1 MSATKVLDLAE
12 QQALLEPKVI
22 ADLRRQVSESKF
34 IVTPEA
40 LAKVLVDNGHLTA
53 FQARKLVD
61 TALGTGDAE
70 RPAPPAPMQI
80 APPKPKRVEDLTLAD
95 EDGLGLADSVDED
108 IVMLEPV
115 APPPKAARPASK
127 PNPDSVP
134 KAPQTEAPPVSPK
147 SDKRA
152 ERSEKPSPPKPSRPA
167 AVPPG
172 PTVEIVDLEAVDDA
186 PPATP
191 PAKGPWRGNVPPP
204 ERPVPDRPPV
214 SAGFEPVAYSGAAS
228 AVGLESLDPSAP
240 GAASSGMADP
250 FADPMLAGADALAP
264 SNPLAKPQLAARR
277 RNVWDSP
284 LLLIGGGV
292 LGAIVVAFALLW
304 YSLTRGSAAEVLSKA
319 DEDYRGG
326 SYSNAMVGYEGF
338 LASYPSDPNV
348 SYAKVKLGMAKLR
361 QASADGKNPKQ
372 GLQMAGVV
380 LPAIATEEK
389 FSEARPELST
399 LLPDIAD
406 GFATLAIDAQE
417 RAQKEELVAQAQ
429 EAMELVLNPSYIPA
443 SLRKERESRIAAI
456 DDKLKLAQ
464 RSIEEDKELRR
475 ALAQIAE
482 RTEAHKAAEAYQVR
496 TDLLKVYPAL
506 EANADLQAATQAVTE
521 QERQL
526 VEVREETRAATT
538 DDPQA
543 PGSRLVLSARS
554 GPEPDAPAKFA
565 YVPVAGAVYG
575 LDAASGRALWRRHV
589 GYETVIPPQAISRDD
604 AADALLTDSREHY
617 LLRAA
622 AATGQLVWRQ
632 ALAEPYYT
640 PTIAGERLL
649 VTTASGRVCQIDA
662 TSGELVRF
670 AQLPQG
676 ATVPA
681 AVDEASGRLIQLGE
695 HSTLFVLSGESLA
708 CTETYYLGHR
718 AGSIL
723 VPPAVVL
730 DHLLVPESPADDH
743 TLVHVLAPAGE
754 QKRLQEIG
762 QPFRLKGRVV
772 VPPVVVGRRTILV
785 TDQGQV
791 AVYEVVPS
799 NRAQPVRP
807 LAGIAATGGTPSF
820 NFYTADANRLW
831 LAGRGC
837 SMYEIQAAVQSLKS
851 GWTRH
856 QESTFI
862 APLVLRGDTLVHV
875 RQSPDHPGV
884 IVEGCQA
891 ATGDKIWTTELAV
904 PLLGLT
910 ASVPRRT
917 VDAITEQGRV
927 FPISS
932 EKLKTGIVDRPAFPL
947 PAEWRGRARPELL
960 VSPDGRRITWVES
973 GPGGRIVAY
982 PAGDGTAPQAIV
994 RTDSKEA
1001 AVAAPIAAWGTNLV
1015 VPLDSGTVE
1024 LVGPGGERA
1033 ALPLFP
1039 ATTPELLPKWT
1050 NAVVLPDDAGLVIGD
1065 GRRKVFRVELKDRP
1079 DKHLAAAAERNFEL
1093 EVTGPLA
1100 LAGKTLFALAR
1111 REAGQVVLALDP
1123 QTLEIRGER
1132 PLAGQALFGPVASPH
1147 GVFAA
1152 TLTDGLLCLDDGN
1165 ELRWQIPFAHGAPAG
1180 PPLATPQGALLLLSQ
1195 NGTISL
1201 LAAADGKELA
1211 ASDVG
1216 EPLGAAACFVGK
1228 EIFAATSDG
1237 AVVRV
1242 PIPQ

>member
-22 ADLRRQVSESKF
+22 AELRRQVAESKF

-61 TALGTGDAE
+61 NALGTGEDA
-70 RPAPPAPMQI
+70 RPAPPAPLQLS
-80 APPKPKRVEDLTLAD
+80 PPTPKPKAVEDLTLAD
-95 EDGLGLADSVDED
+95 EDGLGLADSVEDD

-115 APPPKAARPASK
+115 PPPAKPASK
-127 PNPDSVP
+127 PVSNVP
-134 KAPQTEAPPVSPK
+134 PSKPVVSRPGKEPRAEAAPAPAKPE
-147 SDKRA
+147 KR
-152 ERSEKPSPPKPSRPA
+152 ERSEKPAKPKSARPA

-172 PTVEIVDLEAVDDA
+172 PTVEIVDLDAVEDA
-186 PPATP
+186 PPPSPA
-191 PAKGPWRGNVPPP
+191 AKGPWRGNVPPP
-204 ERPVPDRPPV
+204 ERTAPD
-214 SAGFEPVAYSGAAS
+214 AGFESAAS
-228 AVGLESLDPSAP
+228 AVGLEAFDANNPVSA
-240 GAASSGMADP
+240 DL
-250 FADPMLAGADALAP
+250 FADPMLASADPLAAN
-264 SNPLAKPQLAARR
+264 NPLAKPQPAPRK

-292 LGAIVVAFALLW
+292 LGATLVAFALLW

-319 DEDYRGG
+319 DEEYRSG
-326 SYSNAMVGYEGF
+326 SYSSAMVGYEGF
-338 LASYPSDPNV
+338 LASYPSDPSV
-348 SYAKVKLGMAKLR
+348 SYARVKLGMAKLR

-372 GLQMAGVV
+372 GLQSANVI

-406 GFATLAIDAQE
+406 GFATLAVEAKE
-417 RAQKEELVAQAQ
+417 RSQKEELVTQAM

-443 SLRKERESRIAAI
+443 SLRKEREARIAAI
-456 DDKLKLAQ
+456 DDKLKLAR

-475 ALAQIAE
+475 ALDQIAQQ
-482 RTEAHKAAEAYQVR
+482 TQAKKAAEAYQVR
-496 TDLLKVYPAL
+496 ADLLKVYPAL
-506 EANADLQAATQAVTE
+506 EANGDLQAAIQAVTE

-526 VEVREETRAATT
+526 VEVREETLAAST

-543 PGSRLVLSARS
+543 PGSRLVLSSRD
-554 GPEPDAPAKFA
+554 GPEPASPTKFA
-565 YVPVAGAVYG
+565 FVPVAGSVYG
-575 LDAASGRALWRRHV
+575 LDAISGRALWRRHV
-589 GYETVIPPQAISRDD
+589 GYETVIPPQPISRDD
-604 AADALLTDSREHY
+604 AADALLADSREHF
-617 LLRAA
+617 LWRVA
-622 AATGQLVWRQ
+622 AATGQVVWRQ
-632 ALAEPYYT
+632 ALAEPYFS
-640 PTIAGERLL
+640 PTVAGERIL
-649 VTTASGRVCQIDA
+649 VTTASGRVCQFDVA
-662 TSGELVRF
+662 SGQLVRF

-723 VPPAVVL
+723 VPPAAVL
-730 DHLLVPESPADDH
+730 EHLLVAESPADDH

-754 QKRLQEIG
+754 QKRLQKIG

-772 VPPVVVGRRTILV
+772 VPPVVVGRRAILV

-791 AVYEVVPS
+791 AVYEVVPT

-820 NFYTADANRLW
+820 NYYTADANRLW
-831 LAGRGC
+831 LAGKGC
-837 SMYEIQAAVQSLKS
+837 VMYEIQAAVQSLKS

-856 QESTFI
+856 QEATFV

-875 RQSPDHPGV
+875 RQSPNHPGV

-904 PLLGLT
+904 PLLGL
-910 ASVPRRT
+910 APSLPRRT
-917 VDAITEQGRV
+917 VDAITERGRV

-932 EKLKTGIVDRPAFPL
+932 EELKTGIVDRPAFPL
-947 PAEWRGRARPELL
+947 PAEWRGRARPELSI
-960 VSPDGRRITWVES
+960 SPDNRRITWIES

-982 PAGDGTAPQAIV
+982 PAGDGTAPQAIARV
-994 RTDSKEA
+994 DSKEA
-1001 AVAAPIAAWGTNLV
+1001 EVSAPVSPWGTNLV
-1015 VPLDSGTVE
+1015 VPLASGTVE

-1039 ATTPELLPKWT
+1039 ATTPELLPRWT
-1050 NAVVLPDDAGLVIGD
+1050 NPVVLAENAGFVIGD
-1065 GRRKVFRVELKDRP
+1065 GRRKVYRVEAKERP

-1100 LAGKTLFALAR
+1100 LAGDTLYALAQG
-1111 REAGQVVLALDP
+1111 EAGQVLLALDP
-1123 QTLEIRGER
+1123 QSLEIRGER
-1132 PLAGQALFGPVASPH
+1132 PLAGKALFGPVATSQ

-1152 TLTDGLLCLDDGN
+1152 SLTDGLLCLDGGN
-1165 ELRWQIPFAHGAPAG
+1165 ELRWQTPFAHGAPAG
-1180 PPLATPQGALLLLSQ
+1180 PPIVSPQGALLVLSQ
-1195 NGTISL
+1195 SGTISL
-1201 LAAADGKELA
+1201 LSAADGRETA
-1211 ASDVG
+1211 ASSVG

-1237 AVVRV
+1237 AVIRV